1 METDCKRVRMG
12 ESLDKKTKSESGA
25 GTRESLFSLNAWC
38 YYVSASFVKLLS
50 YLPLNVL
57 YAMSDVLYY
66 PFYYV
71 VRYRRK
77 VVRKNLTE
85 SFPDKSLDE
94 IVQIE
99 KKFYHFF
106 IDMILETC
114 KLISISEEEMRRRLM
129 FTNAEVLHKMLAEG
143 KSVSVFLGHYGNWEW
158 ISSSSLWFKEVT
170 IAQIYHTLTN
180 KAMNKIMKRLRERMG
195 SVCVDRYETVR
206 FMATAAANNKQLI
219 VGFLADQSPKSRES
233 KHYIRFLNH
242 TVPVLIGT
250 EKATKHYGYEALFID
265 IKRVKRGY
273 YECELTPL
281 ADYPQSLQDYEL
293 THLYFQRL
301 ESEIRER
308 PELYLWTHNRF
319 KYAHA

>member
-1 METDCKRVRMG
+1 MPEVINQMSMG
-12 ESLDKKTKSESGA
+12 EEGNMKTKSVDS
-25 GTRESLFSLNAWC
+25 TRASL
-38 YYVSASFVKLLS
+38 SASSPDTLSYHVCVFLVKLLS
-50 YLPLNVL
+50 HLPFSLL
-57 YAMSDVLYY
+57 YALSDFLYFPSYFVL
-66 PFYYV
+66 
-71 VRYRRK
+71 RYRRK
-77 VVRKNLTE
+77 IVRKNLTE

-94 IVQIE
+94 IVRIE
-99 KKFYHFF
+99 KRFYHFF

-114 KLISISEEEMRRRLM
+114 KLISISEEEMRRRM
-129 FTNAEVLHKMLAEG
+129 KFTNAEMLHKMLAEG

-170 IAQIYHTLTN
+170 IAQIYHKLTN
-180 KAMNKIMKRLRERMG
+180 NTTNKIMKRLRERMG
-195 SVCVDRYETVR
+195 SVCIDRYETVR
-206 FMATAAANNKQLI
+206 FMATAAASNKQLI
-219 VGFLADQSPKSRES
+219 VGFLADQSPKTRES
-233 KHYIRFLNH
+233 KHYMRFLNH

-273 YECELTPL
+273 YECELTSL
-281 ADYPQSLQDYEL
+281 AESPASLPDYEL